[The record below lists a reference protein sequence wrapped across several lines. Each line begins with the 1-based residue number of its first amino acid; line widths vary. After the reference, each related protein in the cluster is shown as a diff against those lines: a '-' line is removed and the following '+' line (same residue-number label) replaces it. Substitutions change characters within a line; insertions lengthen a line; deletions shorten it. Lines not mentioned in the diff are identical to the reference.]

1 MVAPLA
7 KLNRDLSAVLALAAL
22 EPAPAALVHDAA
34 DTVAAIV
41 LLEEAEELIG
51 ATRLFAFAL
60 PRREAVWWA
69 AMCAIHTAT
78 SGQSAGRPGGQA
90 DGERLVR
97 EAAENW
103 VRQQDDK
110 TRHTAMELAR
120 GVGFACPESWVA
132 MAAFWSGDSM
142 APPEQPK
149 VPPGPQLTGTAVA
162 GAVALS
168 AARGD
173 AKLMA
178 ARLTRFLAS
187 ARDIA
192 DGGAGRIQAGSE

>member
-1 MVAPLA
+1 MSGSLA
-7 KLNRDLSAVLALAAL
+7 KVNRDLAAVLALATL
-22 EPAPAALVHDAA
+22 EPKPAALVRGAE
-34 DTVAAIV
+34 DTVMAIV
-41 LLEEAEELIG
+41 RLEEAGELIG
-51 ATRLFAFAL
+51 ATRLFAFSL

-69 AMCAIHTAT
+69 AMCAIHTVPT
-78 SGQSAGRPGGQA
+78 GQA
-90 DGERLVR
+90 EGECQVR
-97 EAAENW
+97 EAAESW

-110 TRHTAMELAR
+110 TRYAAMELAR
-120 GVGFACPESWVA
+120 AAGFACPESWVG

-173 AKLMA
+173 ARQMS

-192 DGGAGRIQAGSE
+192 DSGAGRIPPSSE